1 MSRILL
7 EKQKKIHVHL
17 AIAPQGCY
25 NAKVA
30 AMPRTPVS
38 TERSGEMKKESYVSP
53 ELKIRVLC
61 RDGVLTD
68 IIKSSTELPIDEF

>member
-7 EKQKKIHVHL
+7 EKQEKIHVHL
-17 AIAPQGCY
+17 VIAPQGCY
-25 NAKVA
+25 NTKTA

-38 TERSGEMKKESYVSP
+38 TERRGEMKKESYVSP
-53 ELKIRVLC
+53 ELNIRMLR